1 MLENLFSYLVNGHCL
16 GCCMYAEICD
26 LRSKKYSIWLG
37 SIIKSGRLIAFNVSV
52 ADRSMAQAGNKWL
65 FFFHRV
71 RWITLARGIVFFC
84 STPWYVWIQ
93 ILDTRPRIE
102 KTVMKW
108 WANYGKIVLTDFSAL
123 SLNLWK
129 EGPQNL
135 GQHHQYF
142 THEVPK
148 SHCIGNLIFFK
159 TDKRWQGTY
168 IWNSD

>member
-1 MLENLFSYLVNGHCL
+1 MLHVRR
-16 GCCMYAEICD
+16 D
-26 LRSKKYSIWLG
+26 LWFRSKNIWLG
-37 SIIKSGRLIAFNVSV
+37 NIKSGWLIAFNASV
-52 ADRSMAQAGNKWL
+52 ADRSMAHAGNKWL

-71 RWITLARGIVFFC
+71 CWITLARGIVFFC
-84 STPWYVWIQ
+84 STPCYVWIQ
-93 ILDTRPRIE
+93 ILDTRPGIE

-148 SHCIGNLIFFK
+148 SHCIGNLIFLRPIK
-159 TDKRWQGTY
+159 GGRVLTVGIPT
-168 IWNSD
+168 NLPNV